1 MDIFWLVLGT
11 IIILIGL
18 VGSVAPVIPG
28 PVTSFIGLLLCLLSN
43 YFSTSE
49 DVIIA
54 FGVIALII
62 TVTDYLIPIYGTK
75 KFGGTKAGV
84 IGTIVGLIAGIIF
97 LPGIGIIIGPF
108 IGAFIGEMLAGSQSK
123 KALKAALGSFIGFLA
138 GTFMKLIYSLAV
150 IYYYVAGL
158 V

>member
-43 YFSTSE
+43 YFSISE

-54 FGVIALII
+54 LGVIAVII
-62 TVTDYLIPIYGTK
+62 TVVDYLIPIYGTK

-108 IGAFIGEMLAGSQSK
+108 IGAFIGEMLAGSQSE
-123 KALKAALGSFIGFLA
+123 KAFKAALGSFIGFLA
-138 GTFMKLIYSLAV
+138 GTFMKLIYSLAI

>member
-108 IGAFIGEMLAGSQSK
+108 IGAFIGEMLAGSQSE